1 MRRGQKGQS
10 VVEFAVIIPL
20 FLMFVMGIIY
30 GGFAYA
36 DYLRCNNAV
45 REIARAYS
53 IEEANKRGTFKDKV
67 NSNNGAFLEGY
78 NAVPVTKLY
87 KVTYNLDDTTKSDY
101 VTVSVTF
108 ELNIGDNDFGR
119 KVLPEELKPMRC
131 TMPLE

>member
-20 FLMFVMGIIY
+20 FLIFVMGIIY

-53 IEEANKRGTFKDKV
+53 VKENERETFKDKV
-67 NSNNGAFLEGY
+67 NSNNGAFLKER

-119 KVLPEELKPMRC
+119 KVLPEELKPMQC

>member
-30 GGFAYA
+30 GGFAFA

-53 IEEANKRGTFKDKV
+53 IEEDNKRETFKDKV
-67 NSNNGAFLEGY
+67 NSNNGAFLEEH

-87 KVTYNLDDTTKSDY
+87 KVTYSLKDPDPKY

-108 ELNIGDNDFGR
+108 KLNIGDNDFGR
-119 KVLPEELKPMRC
+119 KVLPEELKPMQC

>member
-1 MRRGQKGQS
+1 MRCQKGQS
-10 VVEFAVIIPL
+10 VVEFAVIIPV
-20 FLMFVMGIIY
+20 FLIFVMGIIY
-30 GGFAYA
+30 GGFAFA

-53 IEEANKRGTFKDKV
+53 VKENERETFKDKV
-67 NSNNGAFLEGY
+67 NSNNGAFLKER

-87 KVTYNLDDTTKSDY
+87 KVTYNLDDTTKSGY

-119 KVLPEELKPMRC
+119 KVLPEELKPMQC

>member
-53 IEEANKRGTFKDKV
+53 IEEANKRETFKDKV
-67 NSNNGAFLEGY
+67 NSNNGAFLEGH

>member
-1 MRRGQKGQS
+1 MRGQKGQS

-20 FLMFVMGIIY
+20 FLIFVMGIIY

-67 NSNNGAFLEGY
+67 NSNNGAFLKER

-87 KVTYNLDDTTKSDY
+87 KVTYNLDDTTKSGY

-108 ELNIGDNDFGR
+108 ELNIDKDDFGR
-119 KVLPEELKPMRC
+119 KVLPEELKPMQC

>member
-20 FLMFVMGIIY
+20 FLIFVMGIIY

-119 KVLPEELKPMRC
+119 KVLPEELKPMQC

>member
-1 MRRGQKGQS
+1 MRGQKGQS

-67 NSNNGAFLEGY
+67 NSNNGAFLEEH

-87 KVTYNLDDTTKSDY
+87 KVTYNLDDTTKSGY

-119 KVLPEELKPMRC
+119 KVLPEELKPMQC

>member
-67 NSNNGAFLEGY
+67 NSNNGAFLEEH

-119 KVLPEELKPMRC
+119 KVLPEELKPMQC

>member
-20 FLMFVMGIIY
+20 FLIFVMGIIY
-30 GGFAYA
+30 GGFAFA

-45 REIARAYS
+45 REIARGYS
-53 IEEANKRGTFKDKV
+53 VEETEKRGTFKDGVKG
-67 NSNNGAFLEGY
+67 NKEEFLKEY
-78 NAVPVTKLY
+78 NAVPLTNLY
-87 KVTYNLDDTTKSDY
+87 KVTYDLDDTSKSGY
-101 VTVSVTF
+101 VTVEVNF
-108 ELNIGDNDFGR
+108 KLNIGDNDFGR